1 MSDFWQI
8 FRFVIAAL
16 LTLAGVFCMISS
28 VLGLYRFRYA
38 LTRIHAAS
46 LMDTVSIFLML
57 SGLSVAA
64 GFTVATAK
72 MVFVDYQPRRVAPD
86 WAAGS
91 DHQRRVGKGHDRHG
105 RNGGSARKGGRLTM
119 QVLHILLLVFII
131 SCAVSVSLTKN
142 LLTALVIFMG
152 QSLAMSVIWILLES
166 PDLAI
171 TEAAVGAGITSLLL
185 FVTLKKIHAIDIQ
198 KGTDKTTNNVQE
210 GVTRH
215 GEDQE

>member
-57 SGLSVAA
+57 SGLSVA
-64 GFTVATAK
+64 TDS
-72 MVFVDYQPRRVAPD
+72 VFVDYQPRRVAPD

-215 GEDQE
+215 GENQE